1 MWIPHDKPSTVM
13 ARHLTMESSTPH
25 QSESMA
31 AAAEDRTPHSVIG
44 TVSKSSTN
52 GHVSW
57 FKTLTIEQRILA
69 GFSLVFVGILVITG
83 VSYRNTSIMLVN
95 GRLDGRSHD
104 LLQLLSS
111 IDLAMN
117 EAEDAHRRY
126 LVTGETSYLES
137 YKRVVEQKPTFADYL
152 RELTRGSTEQE
163 QRAGVLDRMMDKQ
176 LSAESKAIALYE
188 QGGFR
193 SVKKMALEGAGRR
206 ELGVIHRLIAEMDS
220 EERLIM
226 NRRVADSAV
235 GTRNTIVLLGMGA
248 FLQLVLLA
256 WVYYLIRHDITER
269 RRVADELQR
278 RGELLEAANKELEAF
293 TYSVSHDLRAPLRHI
308 DGYAA
313 LLRKTVEPSLSEKG
327 ARYLQTISNAAKQ
340 MGQLIDDLL
349 VFSRMGRQEMLRATV
364 NLGQL
369 IKSILADLRPDLH
382 GREISWTI
390 APLPEVQGDPAMLR
404 QVFVNLLT
412 NAIKFTG
419 TKPKASI
426 EIGVDRPSS
435 AEIVIFVRDNGVGF
449 DMEYASKLFGVFQR
463 LHRADEFEG
472 TGIGLANVR
481 RIVHRH
487 GGRTW
492 AEGVPEEG
500 ATFFIALPT
509 RSQEP

>member
-1 MWIPHDKPSTVM
+1 M
-13 ARHLTMESSTPH
+13 ACHLTMESATH
-25 QSESMA
+25 QRSESTAVATGEAKSPSDIDPESM
-31 AAAEDRTPHSVIG
+31 
-44 TVSKSSTN
+44 SSTN
-52 GHVSW
+52 GRASG
-57 FKTLTIEQRILA
+57 FEKLTIEQRILA
-69 GFSLVFVGILVITG
+69 GFSLVFVGILVVTG
-83 VSYRNTSIMLVN
+83 VSYHNTSVVLAN
-95 GRLDGRSHD
+95 SRLDGRSHD

-111 IDLAMN
+111 IDVAMN
-117 EAEDAHRRY
+117 EAEDAYRRY

-137 YKRVVEQKPTFADYL
+137 YKKVVEQKPTFSAYL

-163 QRAGVLDRMMDKQ
+163 QRVRVLDRMMDKQ
-176 LSAESKAIALYE
+176 LSAESKAIALFE
-188 QGGFR
+188 QEGFP
-193 SVKKMALEGAGRR
+193 SVKKMVLEGAARR

-220 EERLIM
+220 DERQTM
-226 NRRVADSAV
+226 NRRVTDSAV
-235 GTRNTIVLLGMGA
+235 GTRNTIMLLGIGA
-248 FLQLVLLA
+248 FLQLVLMT

-278 RGELLEAANKELEAF
+278 RGVLLEAANKELEAF
-293 TYSVSHDLRAPLRHI
+293 SYSVSHDLRAPLRHI

-313 LLRKTVEPSLSEKG
+313 LLRKSVEQSLNEKG
-327 ARYLQTISNAAKQ
+327 ARYLQTISDAAKQ
-340 MGQLIDDLL
+340 MGHLIDDLL
-349 VFSRMGRQEMLRATV
+349 VFSRMGRQEMLRANV
-364 NLGQL
+364 NLEQL
-369 IKSILADLRPDLH
+369 IKSILADLRLDLQ
-382 GREISWTI
+382 GREILWTI
-390 APLPEVQGDPAMLR
+390 APLPEVKGDQAMLR

-426 EIGVDRPSS
+426 EIGADHPSS

-449 DMEYASKLFGVFQR
+449 DMEYAPKLFGVFQR

-492 AEGVPEEG
+492 AEGVPEKG

-509 RSQEP
+509 RSLNYEWGETNYPRGR